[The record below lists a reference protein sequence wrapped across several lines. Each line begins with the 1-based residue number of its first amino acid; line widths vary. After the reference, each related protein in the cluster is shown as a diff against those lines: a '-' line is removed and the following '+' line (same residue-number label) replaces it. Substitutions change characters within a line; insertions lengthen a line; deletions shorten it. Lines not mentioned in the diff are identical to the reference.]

1 MPIASVSKRM
11 TAVVSLDCMAGRSAQ
26 TQSKKKPARGG
37 LNYSEF
43 RDPVA
48 RRIISSL
55 CESYMKV

>member
-1 MPIASVSKRM
+1 
-11 TAVVSLDCMAGRSAQ
+11 MAAQ
-26 TQSKKKPARGG
+26 AKKQKKKPAQGG

-48 RRIISSL
+48 RRIISSV